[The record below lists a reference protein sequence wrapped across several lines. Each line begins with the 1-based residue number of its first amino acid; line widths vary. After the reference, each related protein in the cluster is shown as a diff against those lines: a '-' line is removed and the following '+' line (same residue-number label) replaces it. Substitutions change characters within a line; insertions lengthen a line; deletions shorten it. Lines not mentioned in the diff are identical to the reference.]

1 MDPRGDGMKVKVSL
15 TLDIDPQAWADTYGI
30 DASAVREDVKNY
42 AENIVLTQFGQ
53 DGLLKGAE
61 S

>member
-1 MDPRGDGMKVKVSL
+1 MKIKVSL
-15 TLDIDPQAWADTYGI
+15 TLDIDPQAWADMYGV
-30 DASAVREDVKNY
+30 DVPAVREDVKNY

-53 DGLLKGAE
+53 DGLLRGVE